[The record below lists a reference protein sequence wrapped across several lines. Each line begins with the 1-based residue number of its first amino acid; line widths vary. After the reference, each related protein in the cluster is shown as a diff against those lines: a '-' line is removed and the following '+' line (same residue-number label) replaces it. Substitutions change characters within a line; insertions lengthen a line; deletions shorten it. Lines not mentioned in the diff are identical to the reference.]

1 MPLTTDDLHD
11 FIRLV
16 EAHPEWRTELRRLV
30 LTDELLSLPEHVA
43 ALAEAQRHTEAQV
56 TTLAEA
62 QRRTEVQ
69 VDALNDQV
77 TALVRSVQT
86 LTDDV
91 GTLKGKMLE
100 ADHRAKG
107 PAHTLAGLSVVPMS

>member
-1 MPLTTDDLHD
+1 MPFIADEFHDL
-11 FIRLV
+11 IRLV

-30 LTDELLSLPEHVA
+30 LTDELLSLPEQVA
-43 ALAEAQRHTEAQV
+43 ALAEAQRRTEAQIAA
-56 TTLAEA
+56 LAEA

-69 VDALNDQV
+69 IAVLTDQV

-91 GTLKGKMLE
+91 GTLKGKML
-100 ADHRAKG
+100 
-107 PAHTLAGLSVVPMS
+107 